1 MPAPD
6 GAIEG
11 LSKSVFEAVNVL
23 AHAAFTVALT
33 AHPLVGNAP
42 PRTSLL

>member
-1 MPAPD
+1 MSSLWPVED

-23 AHAAFTVALT
+23 AHAA
-33 AHPLVGNAP
+33 